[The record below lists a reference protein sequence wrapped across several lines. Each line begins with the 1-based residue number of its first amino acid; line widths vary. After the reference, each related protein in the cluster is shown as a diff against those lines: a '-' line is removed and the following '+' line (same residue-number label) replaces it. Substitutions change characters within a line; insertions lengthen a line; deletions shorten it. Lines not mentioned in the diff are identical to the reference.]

1 MTIAASSDAPV
12 VVSVE
17 GLSKRFVLRK
27 DNSIKERVVTLGRVG
42 HRHRE
47 DFWALRD
54 VDIEVR
60 AGTTI
65 GLIGHNGSGKSTLLK
80 VLGGIIEP
88 TSGVVRQRGRVAAL
102 LELGAGFHQDLTG
115 RENVY
120 LNASILGMSRVET
133 DKKFDSIVAFAGIG
147 DFIDTQVKFYSS
159 GMYVRLAFAVA
170 VHTDPD
176 LFLVDEVLSVGDEA
190 FQRKCLERIR
200 EFQDE
205 GRTIVLVTHSMS
217 QVLDFCD
224 RAVLLD
230 HGRVVIDGT
239 PKVAVHRLRELLE
252 EARIAAMPEED
263 RHARADYRLERVA
276 VSVEGEVLRP
286 GGTLEFEVTVTS
298 ARKLDSW
305 GLSLQVDSASGHAVY
320 RTSTNRLSIP
330 LPPFEGTKRMTIRL
344 ENAHFGG
351 GRYFVNLSLLG
362 EHEEHL
368 FDLPAAASFVSEEQ
382 SGAAGVVLARPVF
395 SGYGA

>member
-1 MTIAASSDAPV
+1 MTELASDDGPV
-12 VVSVE
+12 VLSVE
-17 GLSKRFVLRK
+17 GLSKRFILRK
-27 DNSIKERVVTLGRVG
+27 DNSIKERVVTLGRAG
-42 HRHRE
+42 RLHRE

-54 VDIEVR
+54 VDFQVR

-80 VLGGIIEP
+80 VLGGIVDP

-102 LELGAGFHQDLTG
+102 LELGAGFHPDLTG

-120 LNASILGMSRVET
+120 LNASLLGMSRAET
-133 DKKFDSIVAFAGIG
+133 HAKFDAIVAFAGIG

-200 EFQDE
+200 QFQDE

-230 HGRVVIDGT
+230 HGRVVVDGS
-239 PKVAVHRLRELLE
+239 PRDAVLRLREMLE
-252 EARIAAMPEED
+252 SARVAAMSDEE
-263 RHARADYRLERVA
+263 RRARAGYRLEHVSLA
-276 VSVEGEVLRP
+276 VKDGVLRP
-286 GGTLEFEVTVTS
+286 GGSLELDVTIS
-298 ARKLDSW
+298 SERRLDPW
-305 GLSLQVDSASGHAVY
+305 VLALQIDSASGHTVY
-320 RTSTNRLSIP
+320 RTSSKRMGVV
-330 LPPFEGTKRMTIRL
+330 LPPLEGKQRVVVQL
-344 ENAHFGG
+344 ENAYFGG
-351 GRYFVNLSLLG
+351 GRYFINLSVLG
-362 EHEEHL
+362 ELQQHL
-368 FDLPAAASFVSEEQ
+368 LDLPGATSFVAEEQ
-382 SGAAGVVLARPVF
+382 RGTGGVVLAQPVF
-395 SGYGA
+395 NGTAN